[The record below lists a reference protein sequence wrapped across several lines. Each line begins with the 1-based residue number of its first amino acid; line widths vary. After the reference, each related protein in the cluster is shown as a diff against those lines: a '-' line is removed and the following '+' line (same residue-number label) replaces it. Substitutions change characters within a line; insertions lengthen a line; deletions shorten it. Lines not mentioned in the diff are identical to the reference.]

1 MRLLYFILLGFI
13 ILVTSCQDVIEVE
26 VPTGETRLIIDALM
40 RVDITQEFIGVK
52 VKVTETNNFFEELPV
67 TSLENI
73 TIIYSTTRE
82 DGLVLSTGTSSLID
96 LNEGSGVYVPNPN
109 FSTEQRIRTG
119 VLLQEEDVLFTLIIE
134 HKGRKYAGQTRYAP
148 SSPIISLAQGDKT
161 LFSEDETEVIVAF
174 EDDPDIDNFYV
185 FDFDFDQF
193 LVTEDTFYNGQEFE
207 FSYFYDKNIDAG
219 QEITVSILGADRT
232 FYNYMDELITQS
244 EEPQGPFQTPVTT
257 VRGNVFDITGLDNID
272 IVDNAERPND
282 FPLGYFAIVQEFKRT
297 LTIE

>member
-1 MRLLYFILLGFI
+1 MRLLYFILLGCI
-13 ILVTSCQDVIEVE
+13 IFPTSCQDVIEVE
-26 VPTGETRLIIDALM
+26 VPTGETRLIVDALM
-40 RVDITQEFIGVK
+40 RVDISQEYIGVE

-73 TIIYSTTRE
+73 TIIYSTTRD

-96 LNEGSGVYVPNPN
+96 VDEGSGIYVPNPN
-109 FSTEQRIRTG
+109 FSTEQRIATG

-134 HKGRKYAGQTRYAP
+134 HKGRKYAGQTRYVP
-148 SSPIISLAQGDKT
+148 SSPITNLTQGDKT
-161 LFSEDETEVIVAF
+161 LFSEDETEVIVTF
-174 EDDPDIDNFYV
+174 EDDPDMDNFYV
-185 FDFDFDQF
+185 FDFDFGEF
-193 LVTEDTFYNGQEFE
+193 LVTEDTFYNGQEFQ
-207 FSYFYDKNIDAG
+207 FSYFYDNNVDVG

-272 IVDNAERPND
+272 IVDNAGRPND
-282 FPLGYFAIVQEFKRT
+282 FPLGYFAIVQEFKS
-297 LTIE
+297 TITIQ

>member
-96 LNEGSGVYVPNPN
+96 LDEGSGVYVPNPN

>member
-73 TIIYSTTRE
+73 TIIYSTTRD

-96 LNEGSGVYVPNPN
+96 LDEGSGVYVPNPN